1 MSMLG
6 GLVNA
11 FHAGDLRKRVLFT
24 AFMLALY
31 RLGAHLPVPG
41 VNVDALERLFRQEG
55 SVFNFLDLFVGGAF
69 SRFAIF
75 ALGVFPYIT
84 ASIIMSLLQVVFPSL
99 KEMAQEEG
107 EAGRRRLGM
116 YTRYLT
122 VVLAVLQ
129 AVGQTALIR
138 NLGALPD
145 ARPLTLGMIV
155 ITLTAGTMLLTWMG
169 EVMTE
174 YGVGNGVSLL
184 IFGGIVAR
192 LPDQI
197 VRTLRLVSLGEV
209 RWYLFVFDVL
219 VVLVSVVAVV
229 AVTQAVRKIPVQY
242 AKRVVGRR
250 VYGGQS
256 THLPL
261 RLIQAGVIPIIF
273 AVSVLQFPGTIAQFA
288 PSIRWI
294 PPQAA
299 DFIKRLGEGILPGQP
314 LGNLLY
320 FVLII
325 VFTYFYTAVS
335 FDPNDVSENIK
346 KYGGFVPGIRP
357 GKPTTEYLARVVDRL
372 TLVGALTLGLIAV
385 LPTFMAG
392 STGVLTFYLAGTSL
406 LIVVGVALE
415 TMKQIEAYVLM
426 RHYEGFMR

>member
-1 MSMLG
+1 MLA

-11 FHAGDLRKRVLFT
+11 WRIADLRRRLLFT
-24 AFMLALY
+24 AAMLVLF

-41 VNVDALERLFRQEG
+41 VNVAALEQLFRQRG

-69 SRFAIF
+69 SNFALF

-84 ASIIMSLLQVVFPSL
+84 ASIIMSLLQVVFPRL

-107 EAGRRRLGM
+107 EAGRRQIGM

-122 VVLAVLQ
+122 VALALLQ
-129 AVGQTALIR
+129 AAGQVVLIR

-145 ARPLTLGMIV
+145 TRPLTMGMIV
-155 ITLTAGTMLLTWMG
+155 VTLMAGTMLLTWMG

-174 YGVGNGVSLL
+174 YGVGNGVSLI

-192 LPDQI
+192 LPSQLAQ
-197 VRTLRLVSLGEV
+197 TLRLVGVGEV
-209 RWYLFVFDVL
+209 RLWQFLLDVL
-219 VVLVSVVAVV
+219 IVLASIVAVV
-229 AVTQAVRKIPVQY
+229 WVTQAVRKIPVQY

-256 THLPL
+256 THLPI
-261 RLIQAGVIPIIF
+261 RVIQAGVIPIIF

-288 PSIRWI
+288 RYEPLRRVG
-294 PPQAA
+294 
-299 DFIKRLGEGILPGQP
+299 DMILPGRP
-314 LGNLLY
+314 LGDALY

-325 VFTYFYTAVS
+325 LFTYFYTAVS
-335 FDPNDVSENIK
+335 FDPGEVAENIK
-346 KYGGFVPGIRP
+346 KYGGFIPGIRP
-357 GKPTTEYLARVVDRL
+357 GRPTSDYLARVVDRL
-372 TLVGALTLGLIAV
+372 TLVGALALAVIAIV
-385 LPTFMAG
+385 PLYLSRG
-392 STGVLTFYLAGTSL
+392 TGVLTFYLAGTSL

>member
-1 MSMLG
+1 MLG
-6 GLVNA
+6 GLINSLRIP
-11 FHAGDLRKRVLFT
+11 DLRRRVLFT
-24 AFMLALY
+24 AFMLVLF
-31 RLGAHLPVPG
+31 RLGSHLPVPG
-41 VNVDALERLFRQEG
+41 VDVSALERLFQREG

-84 ASIIMSLLQVVFPSL
+84 ASIIMSLLQTVFPRL
-99 KEMAQEEG
+99 KEMVQEEG
-107 EAGRRRLGM
+107 EAGRRRVGM

-122 VVLAVLQ
+122 VVLSVLQ
-129 AVGQTALIR
+129 AVGQTVLIR

-145 ARPLTLGMIV
+145 TRPLTMGMIV
-155 ITLTAGTMLLTWMG
+155 ITLVAGTMLLTWMG
-169 EVMTE
+169 EIMTE

-192 LPDQI
+192 LPTQI
-197 VRTLRLVSLGEV
+197 QQTLRLVGAGEV
-209 RWYLFVFDVL
+209 RWYSFAGDVL
-219 VVLVSVVAVV
+219 VVLASIVAVV
-229 AVTQAVRKIPVQY
+229 AITQAVRKIPVQY

-250 VYGGQS
+250 VYGGQA

-273 AVSVLQFPGTIAQFA
+273 AVSVLQFPGTIAQFVRFE
-288 PSIRWI
+288 PIRRI
-294 PPQAA
+294 
-299 DFIKRLGEGILPGQP
+299 GEMVLPGRP
-314 LGNLLY
+314 LGDALY

-325 VFTYFYTAVS
+325 LFTYFYTAVS
-335 FDPNDVSENIK
+335 FDPVEVSDNIK

-357 GKPTTEYLARVVDRL
+357 GRPTSDYLSRVVERLTFVGALILALIAVAPVYLAR
-372 TLVGALTLGLIAV
+372 G
-385 LPTFMAG
+385 
-392 STGVLTFYLAGTSL
+392 TGVLTYYLAGTSL

>member
-1 MSMLG
+1 
-6 GLVNA
+6 
-11 FHAGDLRKRVLFT
+11 
-24 AFMLALY
+24 
-31 RLGAHLPVPG
+31 
-41 VNVDALERLFRQEG
+41 VNVAALERLFRQQG
-55 SVFNFLDLFVGGAF
+55 GAFNFLDLFVGGAF

-84 ASIIMSLLQVVFPSL
+84 ASIIMSLLQVVFPTL

-107 EAGRRRLGM
+107 EAGRRKLGM

-129 AVGQTALIR
+129 GIAQVTLIR

-145 ARPLTLGMIV
+145 TRPLTLGMIV
-155 ITLTAGTMLLTWMG
+155 VTLTAGTMLLTWMG
-169 EVMTE
+169 EIMTE
-174 YGVGNGVSLL
+174 HGVGNGVSLI

-192 LPDQI
+192 LPDQTA
-197 VRTLRLVSLGEV
+197 RTISLVGVGEV
-209 RWYLFVFDVL
+209 KWYQFGLDIL
-219 VVLVSVVAVV
+219 VVLVSVVVVV

-273 AVSVLQFPGTIAQFA
+273 AVSVLQLPGTIAQFV
-288 PSIRWI
+288 PNQLVQRIG
-294 PPQAA
+294 QMV
-299 DFIKRLGEGILPGQP
+299 LPGQP
-314 LGNLLY
+314 LGDALY
-320 FVLII
+320 FALII
-325 VFTYFYTAVS
+325 LFTYFYTAVS

-346 KYGGFVPGIRP
+346 KYGGFIPGIRP
-357 GKPTTEYLARVVDRL
+357 GKPTTDYLSRLVERLTFVGALVLAIIAVAPIYLAR
-372 TLVGALTLGLIAV
+372 G
-385 LPTFMAG
+385 
-392 STGVLTFYLAGTSL
+392 TGVLTFYLAGTSL
-406 LIVVGVALE
+406 LIIVGVALE